1 MMGQSDIDKSL
12 IAIGKELE
20 KNLNN
25 WEAWAAKAD
34 ILFSI
39 GMIEVAIRC
48 CDRSL
53 AINPDNALTWI
64 TKAKALERIGKRE
77 DAEAALARAKELG
90 NSGPSD

>member
-1 MMGQSDIDKSL
+1 MRGQSDIDKSL

-34 ILFSI
+34 ILFSM
-39 GMIEVAIRC
+39 GLFEVAIRC

-53 AINPDNALTWI
+53 AINPDNALTWM
-64 TKAKALERIGKRE
+64 TKAKALERIGKHE
-77 DAEAALARAKELG
+77 DAEAAFVRAKELG
-90 NSGPSD
+90 NSDPSD